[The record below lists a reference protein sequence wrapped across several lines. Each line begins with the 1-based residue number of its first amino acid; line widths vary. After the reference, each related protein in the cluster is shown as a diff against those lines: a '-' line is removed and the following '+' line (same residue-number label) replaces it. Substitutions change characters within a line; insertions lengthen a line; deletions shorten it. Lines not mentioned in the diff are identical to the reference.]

1 MKLDHVDVAIINSL
15 MQDGRKSFRQ
25 IAKESKV
32 STPTVEA
39 RYNKLKKS
47 GIIKNIEPI
56 FNIEKIGN
64 HLSALIYVKA
74 NLSQLID
81 IIDNFYSLSQV
92 KSVYTVTGD
101 YNIIIKIIAGNLEDL
116 EEFVREKISPIK
128 GIESVSYQVITRT
141 IKDDHSFP
149 IKEGLLLKAKCIYCY
164 NDIKDY
170 AKIIKLEEQ
179 PEGCFCCNSCLTLY
193 KQKYK
198 GRLDVIPK

>member
-179 PEGCFCCNSCLTLY
+179 PEGYFCCNSCLTLY

>member
-1 MKLDHVDVAIINSL
+1 MKLDHIDIAIINSL
-15 MQDGRKSFRQ
+15 MQNGRKSFRQ

-74 NLSQLID
+74 NLSQLDD
-81 IIDNFYSLSQV
+81 IINNFYSLSQV

-116 EEFVREKISPIK
+116 EKFVREKISTIK

-149 IKEGLLLKAKCIYCY
+149 
-164 NDIKDY
+164 
-170 AKIIKLEEQ
+170 
-179 PEGCFCCNSCLTLY
+179 
-193 KQKYK
+193 
-198 GRLDVIPK
+198 